1 MIYVILVIVKA
12 ILSLQHINHKC
23 SKMDTQ
29 KIFVINGGQIFGHS
43 GGRFNKTIFD
53 QTIKFFKEQPGF
65 EVRSTDINQEYVPK
79 REVENFVWA
88 DVVIYHMPI
97 WWFQVPNG
105 LKKYID
111 VVFTE
116 GHQTGIYNSD
126 GRSSTNPQINYGTG
140 GTLHGRRYM
149 VTTSWNAPATA
160 FTLPGE
166 FFNEKSVDDGPL
178 FGFHRMN
185 AFTGMKPVDGIHFHD
200 VEKNADLPGDLKRY
214 KDHLTKVFINKSV
227 AHEYLSDSVC

>member
-1 MIYVILVIVKA
+1 ME
-12 ILSLQHINHKC
+12 
-23 SKMDTQ
+23 TQ

-53 QTIKFFKEQPGF
+53 ETIKFFNEEPGF
-65 EVRSTDINQEYVPK
+65 EVRSTDINEEYDPKQEVA
-79 REVENFVWA
+79 NFVWA
-88 DVVIYHMPI
+88 DVIIYHTPI

-116 GHQTGIYNSD
+116 GHQTGIYHSD
-126 GRSSTNPQINYGTG
+126 GRSSANPQINYGTG

-166 FFNEKSVDDGPL
+166 FFNEKSVDEGPL

-185 AFTGMKPVDGIHFHD
+185 AFTGMKPVEGIHFHD
-200 VEKNADLPGDLKRY
+200 VEKNADIVGDMKRY
-214 KDHLTKVFINKSV
+214 QDHLIKVFINQSV
-227 AHEYLSDSVC
+227 ENEYLSDSVC